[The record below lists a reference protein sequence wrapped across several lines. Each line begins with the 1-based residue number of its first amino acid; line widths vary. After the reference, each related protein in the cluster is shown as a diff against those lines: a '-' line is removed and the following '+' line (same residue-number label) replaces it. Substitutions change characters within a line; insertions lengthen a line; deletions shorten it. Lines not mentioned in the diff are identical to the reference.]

1 VQVWLLRCPRKSLQG
16 ADVVNGPK
24 KFFTGKRRVAKARS
38 AVECCEFNDG

>member
-1 VQVWLLRCPRKSLQG
+1 MPVQVVAS